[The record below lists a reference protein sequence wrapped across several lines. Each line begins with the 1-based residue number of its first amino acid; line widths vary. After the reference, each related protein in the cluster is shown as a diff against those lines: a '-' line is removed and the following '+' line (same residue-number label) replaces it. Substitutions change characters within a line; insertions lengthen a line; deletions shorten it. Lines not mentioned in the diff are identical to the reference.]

1 MLHTVARVLAGGAA
15 VVRSRFAAP
24 WSLKIRAWIDNIRI
38 GGARHDMQKR
48 SRVATQ
54 NVGQFGATLGESS
67 FLSKK
72 CGFIGIPFNRETG
85 TVCLSHKTIRK
96 PRVSPP
102 LERLAVAELE
112 RLTPRMVRALVSAA
126 APCLRMFLSEC
137 GAAEALKS
145 QRDTLAA

>member
-1 MLHTVARVLAGGAA
+1 MSAGPKMLHTVARVLAGDPA

-24 WSLKIRAWIDNIRI
+24 WSLKIRVRTGNIRI
-38 GGARHDMQKR
+38 GGPRHDMQKR

-102 LERLAVAELE
+102 LERLAVAGIGAPDATHGA
-112 RLTPRMVRALVSAA
+112 RL
-126 APCLRMFLSEC
+126 
-137 GAAEALKS
+137 G
-145 QRDTLAA
+145 